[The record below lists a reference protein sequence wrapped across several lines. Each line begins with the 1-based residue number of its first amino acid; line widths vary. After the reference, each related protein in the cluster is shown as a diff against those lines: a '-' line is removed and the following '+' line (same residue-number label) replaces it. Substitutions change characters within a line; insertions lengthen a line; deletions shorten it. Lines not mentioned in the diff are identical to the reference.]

1 MAGLAPRLPLTIDQ
15 IDGAYGLLK
24 DIRSLAQQ
32 NLKMLILTEKGERI
46 MIPQYGVGL
55 KRKLFENKS
64 PSLESSIQSAIT
76 SQVNRYLPYISIQ
89 NIEVGQSQDSLTNIS
104 TEQSYEL
111 KITYIII
118 PTNET
123 DMLTIA
129 L

>member
-24 DIRSLAQQ
+24 DITTLAQQ
-32 NLKMLILTEKGERI
+32 NLRMLVLTGKGERI
-46 MIPQYGVGL
+46 MIPEYGVGL

-76 SQVNRYLPYISIQ
+76 SQVNKYLPYISIK
-89 NIEVGQSQDSLTNIS
+89 NIEIGQSQDTLINLSV
-104 TEQSYEL
+104 EQSYEL

-123 DMLTIA
+123 DMLTIT

>member
-24 DIRSLAQQ
+24 DIKSLAQQ

-64 PSLESSIQSAIT
+64 PSLGASIQSAIT
-76 SQVNRYLPYISIQ
+76 SQVNKYLPYISIQ
-89 NIEVGQSQDSLTNIS
+89 NIEVGESQDSLTNIS

>member
-89 NIEVGQSQDSLTNIS
+89 NIEVGESQDSLTNIS

-123 DMLTIA
+123 DMLTIV

>member
-24 DIRSLAQQ
+24 DLRSLAQQ

-46 MIPQYGVGL
+46 MIPEYGVGL
-55 KRKLFENKS
+55 KRKLFENRS
-64 PSLESSIQSAIT
+64 QSLELSIESAIS
-76 SQVNRYLPYISIQ
+76 SQVRKYLPYISIQ
-89 NIEVGQSQDSLTNIS
+89 NLQVKEPEDIIQNLSA
-104 TEQSYEL
+104 EQAYEIQ
-111 KITYIII
+111 ITYIII

-123 DMLTIA
+123 DVLTIG

>member
-1 MAGLAPRLPLTIDQ
+1 
-15 IDGAYGLLK
+15 
-24 DIRSLAQQ
+24 
-32 NLKMLILTEKGERI
+32 
-46 MIPQYGVGL
+46 MIPEYGVGL

-64 PSLESSIQSAIT
+64 PSLESAIQSAIT
-76 SQVNRYLPYISIQ
+76 SQVNKYLPYISIQ
-89 NIEVGQSQDSLTNIS
+89 DIQVNESQDTLTNLS
-104 TEQSYEL
+104 VEQTYEL

>member
-24 DIRSLAQQ
+24 DLRSLAQQ

-46 MIPQYGVGL
+46 MIPEYGVGL
-55 KRKLFENKS
+55 KRKLFENRS
-64 PSLESSIQSAIT
+64 QSLELSIQSAIS
-76 SQVNRYLPYISIQ
+76 SQVRKYLPYISIQ
-89 NIEVGQSQDSLTNIS
+89 NLQVKEPEDIIQNLSA
-104 TEQSYEL
+104 EQAYEIQ
-111 KITYIII
+111 ITYIII

-123 DMLTIA
+123 DVLTIG

>member
-24 DIRSLAQQ
+24 DITTLAQQ
-32 NLKMLILTEKGERI
+32 NLRMLVLTGKGERI
-46 MIPQYGVGL
+46 MIPEYGVGL

-64 PSLESSIQSAIT
+64 QSLESSIQSAIT
-76 SQVNRYLPYISIQ
+76 SQVNKYLSYISIKK
-89 NIEVGQSQDSLTNIS
+89 IEIGESQDTLTNLS
-104 TEQSYEL
+104 VEQSYEL

-123 DMLTIA
+123 DMLTIT

>member
-24 DIRSLAQQ
+24 DITTLAQQ
-32 NLKMLILTEKGERI
+32 NLRMLVLTGKGERI
-46 MIPQYGVGL
+46 MIPEYGVGL

-64 PSLESSIQSAIT
+64 QSLESSIQSAIT
-76 SQVNRYLPYISIQ
+76 SQVNKYLPYISIKK
-89 NIEVGQSQDSLTNIS
+89 IEIGESQDTLINLSV
-104 TEQSYEL
+104 EQSYEL

-123 DMLTIA
+123 DMLTIT

>member
-24 DIRSLAQQ
+24 DIRTLAQQ
-32 NLKMLILTEKGERI
+32 NLKMLVLTGKGERI
-46 MIPQYGVGL
+46 MIPEYGVGL

-76 SQVNRYLPYISIQ
+76 SQVNKYLPYISIQ
-89 NIEVGQSQDSLTNIS
+89 DIQINESQDTLINLSA
-104 TEQSYEL
+104 EQTYEL